1 MDEIFV
7 TTNQTPIIYAGE
19 QAQATPTDPNDPNA
33 PIDKEKEEEEKP
45 VKVKITHIKP

>member
-19 QAQATPTDPNDPNA
+19 QQAPQATPTDPNDPNA
-33 PIDKEKEEEEKP
+33 QVPPEEKP
-45 VKVKITHIKP
+45 VKVKITHLSSHG